1 MTVHAIAAR
10 DQVVVLIFAA
20 APTALA
26 WPNP

>member
-26 WPNP
+26 